1 MTDPAPQVPLATANP
16 PQTINDYRRRILAGE
31 DISPEELNR
40 AVSMFRSN
48 RNTAV
53 VAKAEARASKAP
65 LDIASL
71 FAPREPKAGS

>member
-1 MTDPAPQVPLATANP
+1 MANE

-40 AVSMFRSN
+40 AVSMFRSS

-53 VAKAEARASKAP
+53 VAKAEARAAKAP
-65 LDIASL
+65 LDIAAL
-71 FAPREPKAGS
+71 FAPKPAKD